1 MLQPIEG
8 DATDKGKHKF
18 MVQSMFATDACDELD
33 KIWASAEPGDLMDSK
48 LKCVFIE
55 SSAQNED
62 NDAED
67 NSKTEETS
75 SKSPQDATEL
85 KLLMEEC
92 KRLQLEN
99 SKFKQTL
106 DHAQSQS
113 GSQLLMKNV

>member
-1 MLQPIEG
+1 MTLTKQ
-8 DATDKGKHKF
+8 
-18 MVQSMFATDACDELD
+18 Q
-33 KIWASAEPGDLMDSK
+33 
-48 LKCVFIE
+48 
-55 SSAQNED
+55 ED

-67 NSKTEETS
+67 DSKTEETAEPPQQKKDETS

-106 DHAQSQS
+106 DHAQ
-113 GSQLLMKNV
+113 V